1 MVHVTKQ
8 LVVAG
13 IEPMSFLLGGF
24 MIYDF
29 LLVQPIITKHCRS
42 VVEFFSRSWQSD
54 VKKDY

>member
-1 MVHVTKQ
+1 MTKQ

-13 IEPMSFLLGGF
+13 IEPMCFLLGGYLV
-24 MIYDF
+24 YDV
-29 LLVQPIITKHCRS
+29 LPVQPIITKHCRS